1 MTDLLTRLK
10 DWENVYPEDIGKPEG
25 HLYEEAYGAL
35 TKAITKLDQID
46 AWVKDTG
53 LYAHPEHLP
62 VPVFRGLPELI
73 KELKS

>member
-10 DWENVYPEDIGKPEG
+10 DWENVYPEDIGKTEG
-25 HLYEEAYGAL
+25 HLYEEAYDAL
-35 TKAITKLDQID
+35 AKAITKLEKID
-46 AWVKDTG
+46 AWVKGTG

-62 VPVFRGLPELI
+62 VPVFRDLPELI

>member
-25 HLYEEAYGAL
+25 HLYEEAYDAL
-35 TKAITKLDQID
+35 TKAITELEAIRV
-46 AWVKDTG
+46 WVDDRYCTDPSYKP
-53 LYAHPEHLP
+53 A
-62 VPVFRGLPELI
+62 PVFRDLPELI

>member
-25 HLYEEAYGAL
+25 HLYEEAHDTLA
-35 TKAITKLDQID
+35 KVID
-46 AWVKDTG
+46 VLEVCVRHEPKG
-53 LYAHPEHLP
+53 LYPDHTPNYWL
-62 VPVFRGLPELI
+62 LKKTL